1 MALKPEPR
9 PRTKT
14 GEKTLRGRPVWIDET
29 GEITGK
35 KGAKYSEVTTT
46 IPFGTQFITAPT
58 IDENGNRLSDDEV
71 KQKLKDNQGKDFIT
85 GEKLPVF
92 SSEEKAVE
100 YAKWRSSTMFDE
112 KAIKEGF
119 PEETFPDLPDDTIKQ
134 EEEKDSFLDYLLS
147 PSKHGVLKKPKYNKG
162 GSIMNEQ
169 MQMAFMSE
177 GGLKDDGMDKDPVSG
192 NEVPSGSLAEEVRDD
207 IPAQLSEGEYVVPAD
222 VVRYYG
228 VKFFEDLRD
237 RAKIGLA
244 EMEANGRIGGEPVPD
259 GGPVN
264 KDGISPQEMKV
275 IQEVMGMYG
284 GGKVSGYQTAGDVTS
299 NQIESNM
306 LGGQTSAQVEQQMLS
321 AANKK
326 PYVGQPLG
334 FSIFGGS
341 TPATAQQTTQQ
352 NQAVVF
358 ETKDLYNVDGDFRR
372 VTSAKEETE
381 ARNAGFNMTLAQYNL
396 YRSQRGGTG
405 GSGGT
410 SGTIT
415 PPGEEKE
422 DKPWGAEV
430 NWDDPDAI
438 RKFVDDASEGNIS
451 PKTGKF
457 IRGIGFAIAGLPG
470 AAFVSAIQG
479 GQAYRELQTITA
491 AQIIADARGHT
502 ELAEQLQKEIDEYK
516 NKSGGLVNFLD
527 DIFPTANNLAN
538 NVANNVYNVD
548 NIEEIPDI
556 NKEVKSEIPITKKT
570 ANIIASEKQASKGTS
585 TGKAKAILKAK
596 ASGVSTETAKKL
608 SGSQMIAGSDV
619 GAGPGGTDLT
629 GPMNKGGLM
638 TKGKKKKAKK

>member
-1 MALKPEPR
+1 MRPEPKPETR
-9 PRTKT
+9 PFPDVKPQ
-14 GEKTLRGRPVWIDET
+14 EKPERKAGVYKEEYDFDGTPVEIPVIIFKDGKRIAFDKALETIAERGTANEPVVGMNTEKQIR
-29 GEITGK
+29 K
-35 KGAKYSEVTTT
+35 
-46 IPFGTQFITAPT
+46 FL
-58 IDENGNRLSDDEV
+58 DENNPTREEFETYWYNKRL
-71 KQKLKDNQGKDFIT
+71 
-85 GEKLPVF
+85 
-92 SSEEKAVE
+92 
-100 YAKWRSSTMFDE
+100 
-112 KAIKEGF
+112 
-119 PEETFPDLPDDTIKQ
+119 
-134 EEEKDSFLDYLLS
+134 
-147 PSKHGVLKKPKYNKG
+147 NKG
-162 GSIMNEQ
+162 GIIGDQ

-321 AANKK
+321 AANKE

-352 NQAVVF
+352 NQAVAF

-556 NKEVKSEIPITKKT
+556 NKEVKPKVSKAGDKTFLGGTKIDSIKD
-570 ANIIASEKQASKGTS
+570 KDGS
-585 TGKAKAILKAK
+585 TVSVYKAGEDTPKPVIRPSTTEQQNLDARSQDPTG
-596 ASGVSTETAKKL
+596 SG
-608 SGSQMIAGSDV
+608 
-619 GAGPGGTDLT
+619 GPGV
-629 GPMNKGGLM
+629 NKGGLM